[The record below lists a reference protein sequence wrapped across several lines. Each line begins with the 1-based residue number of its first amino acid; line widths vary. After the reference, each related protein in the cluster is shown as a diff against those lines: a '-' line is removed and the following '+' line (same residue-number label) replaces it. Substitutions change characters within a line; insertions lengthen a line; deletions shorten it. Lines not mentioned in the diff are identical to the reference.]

1 MSDTGKYSNHGQ
13 TVNLSGTDYELKGL
27 GIAEILSEGASHIR
41 KAHIAQA
48 RAIADDM
55 DIEGE
60 DRVSFT
66 LQWMKDNPA
75 PAGDKLEEMALDYVA
90 SPNGVLQITAFALA
104 RQADI
109 ELEEATDI
117 ITRSDYSNLLEAAQV
132 FFGGLIDLMG
142 ASKPSKKPVRKRKK
156 R

>member
-13 TVNLSGTDYELKGL
+13 TVNLSGTDYELRGL
-27 GIAEILSEGASHIR
+27 GIAEILSEGAGHIR
-41 KAHIAQA
+41 KAHISKA
-48 RAIADDM
+48 RTTADEMGID
-55 DIEGE
+55 GE

-66 LQWMKDNPA
+66 LQWLKDNPE
-75 PAGDKLEEMALDYVA
+75 PQGSELEELALDYVA
-90 SPNGVLQITAFALA
+90 SPSGVLQITAFPLA

-117 ITRSDYSNLLEAAQV
+117 ITRSDYINLLEAAQV

-142 ASKPSKKPVRKRKK
+142 NAKKKPARKRAKK